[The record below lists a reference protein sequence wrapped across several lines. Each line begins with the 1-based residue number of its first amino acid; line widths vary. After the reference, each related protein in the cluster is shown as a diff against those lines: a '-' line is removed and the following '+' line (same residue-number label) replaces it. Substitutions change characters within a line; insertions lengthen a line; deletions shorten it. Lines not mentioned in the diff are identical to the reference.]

1 MLLGAGS
8 GHGAPVDWWSLG
20 IFMHELVY
28 GKSPF
33 RGPRRE
39 QTFEN
44 IVKQPI
50 SFPETPAVSPACQ
63 VGPLLLCSA
72 ASPSGLVQLQCGLPG
87 QGRGCCSCRPLK
99 SETMQDL
106 YSMRLLG
113 AS

>member
-1 MLLGAGS
+1 M
-8 GHGAPVDWWSLG
+8 DWWSLG

-44 IVKQPI
+44 IVKAPI

-63 VGPLLLCSA
+63 V
-72 ASPSGLVQLQCGLPG
+72 ASP
-87 QGRGCCSCRPLK
+87 GCPA
-99 SETMQDL
+99 
-106 YSMRLLG
+106 YF
-113 AS
+113 